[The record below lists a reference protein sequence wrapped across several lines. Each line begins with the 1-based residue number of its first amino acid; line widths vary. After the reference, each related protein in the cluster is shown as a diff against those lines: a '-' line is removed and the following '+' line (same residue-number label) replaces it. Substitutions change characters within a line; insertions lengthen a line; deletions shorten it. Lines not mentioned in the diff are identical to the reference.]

1 MKYTPNVDL
10 RLLSIMRLRII
21 AMLVIATSAQA
32 QQKDPATAFDAYTA
46 QAFKD
51 WGAVGLAVAV
61 VKDGKVVFAKGYGVR
76 ELGKPATVDTNTRF
90 SIGSTT
96 KAMTAAALGML
107 VDDGKVRWDDPVT
120 KHLPWFQLSDPYA
133 TREITVRDLL
143 THRGGLGN
151 ADFLWYQSDNT
162 PEDVLRLIR
171 YARPAYSFRS
181 GWIYQNVMYA
191 VAGALVG
198 AASGM
203 SWEDFIRT
211 RIFAPLDM
219 RASVPTLAG
228 TVGQPNVAAPHDKV
242 KGTVQVIENASVDQV
257 NAAGSVWSSVADMAK
272 WMRFMIDSGRI
283 DGKALLKPGTWNE
296 LLTPGYALPNGF
308 YPSAQLTKP
317 KFNTYALGWFQH
329 DYVGRRLNYHT
340 GSIDGMVAIIGIIPE
355 ERFGVYVLG
364 NLDHVE
370 VRHALLYKAID
381 TWLGT
386 GTRDW
391 STDLRVIYNR
401 LAAEGDSAQ
410 VRMEARRIK
419 NTKAS
424 LPLEQYAGTYVDS
437 LYGKAV
443 VTYES
448 GALRLR
454 TSSKQAGNMAHWQYD
469 TFRVTWDAAWRGGP
483 TVTFVLGADG
493 RPAELR
499 MSGGILRRR

>member
-1 MKYTPNVDL
+1 MLLTL
-10 RLLSIMRLRII
+10 TLLSL
-21 AMLVIATSAQA
+21 SAST
-32 QQKDPATAFDAYTA
+32 QQDPAAAFDTYTA

-61 VKDGKVVFAKGYGVR
+61 VKDGKVVFAKGYGLR
-76 ELGKPATVDTNTRF
+76 ELGKPEAVDSNTRF

-96 KAMTAAALGML
+96 KAMTAAALAML

-120 KHLPWFQLSDPYA
+120 KHLPWFQLYDPYV

-143 THRGGLGN
+143 THRGGLGGT
-151 ADFLWYQSDNT
+151 DFLWYQSDNT
-162 PEDVLRLIR
+162 PEDVLRLVR

-181 GWIYQNVMYA
+181 SWIYQNVMYA
-191 VAGALVG
+191 AAGAVVA

-203 SWEDFIRT
+203 SWEEFIRT

-219 RASVPTLAG
+219 KGSFATLAQ
-228 TVGQPNVAAPHDKV
+228 TAGQPNVASPHDRV
-242 KGTVQVIENASVDQV
+242 KGTVRVIENASVDQV
-257 NAAGSVWSSVADMAK
+257 NAAGSVWSSVADMSK
-272 WMRFMIDSGRI
+272 WMRFMIDSGRVN
-283 DGKALLKPGTWNE
+283 GKALLKPGTWND
-296 LLTPGYALPNGF
+296 LLTPVYVMPAGF

-329 DYVGRRLNYHT
+329 EYGGRRLNYHT
-340 GSIDGMVAIIGIIPE
+340 GSIDGMIAIIGIIPE

-386 GTRDW
+386 GSRDW
-391 STDLRVIYNR
+391 STDLRAIYHR
-401 LAAEGDSAQ
+401 MQVQGDSAQ
-410 VRMEARRIK
+410 ARAETRRLK
-419 NTKAS
+419 DTKPA
-424 LPLEQYAGTYVDS
+424 LPLERYAGTYVDS

-443 VTYES
+443 ITHEN

-454 TSSKQAGNMAHWQYD
+454 TSSKHVGTLEHWQYE
-469 TFRVTWDAAWRGGP
+469 TFRVNWDAEWRGS
-483 TVTFVLGADG
+483 TMAVFTLGADG
-493 RPAELR
+493 KPGEVRL
-499 MSGGILRRR
+499 SGGVLRRKS

>member
-1 MKYTPNVDL
+1 M
-10 RLLSIMRLRII
+10 LLTL
-21 AMLVIATSAQA
+21 ALLTATAST
-32 QQKDPATAFDAYTA
+32 QQDPAAAFDAYTA
-46 QAFKD
+46 QAVKD

-61 VKDGKVVFAKGYGVR
+61 VKDGKIVFAKGYGVQT
-76 ELGKPATVDTNTRF
+76 LGKPAAVDTNTRF

-107 VDDGKVRWDDPVT
+107 VDEGKVRWDDPVT
-120 KHLPWFQLSDPYA
+120 KYLPWFQLSDPYV

-143 THRGGLGN
+143 THRAGLGG

-162 PEDVLRLIR
+162 PEDVLRLVR
-171 YARPAYSFRS
+171 YVKPAYSFRS

-191 VAGALVG
+191 TAGAVVA

-203 SWEDFIRT
+203 PWEEFIRT

-219 RASVPTLAG
+219 KGSLATLAQ
-228 TVGQPNVAAPHDKV
+228 TAGQPNVASPHDKV
-242 KGTVQVIENASVDQV
+242 KGTVRVIENASVDQV
-257 NAAGSVWSSVADMAK
+257 NAAGSVWSSVADMSK
-272 WMRFMIDSGRI
+272 WMRFMIDSGRAN
-283 DGKALLKPGTWNE
+283 GKPLLKPATWNE
-296 LLTPGYALPNGF
+296 LLTPVFVMANGF

-329 DYVGRRLNYHT
+329 DYAGRRLNYHT

-386 GTRDW
+386 GNRDW
-391 STDLRVIYNR
+391 SKDLRDIYGKMQ
-401 LAAEGDSAQ
+401 AQGDSAQ
-410 VRMEARRIK
+410 ARAEARRIK
-419 NTKAS
+419 DTKPS
-424 LPLEQYAGTYVDS
+424 LGLEQYAGTYVDS

-443 VTYES
+443 VTYEN
-448 GALRLR
+448 GALRMR
-454 TSSKQAGNMAHWQYD
+454 TSSKQAGNMEHWQYD
-469 TFRVTWDAAWRGGP
+469 TFRVNWDAEWRGSGMA
-483 TVTFVLGADG
+483 TFSLGVDG
-493 RPAELR
+493 KPSEVRLNGGVFKRRP
-499 MSGGILRRR
+499 

>member
-1 MKYTPNVDL
+1 
-10 RLLSIMRLRII
+10 
-21 AMLVIATSAQA
+21 MLAIATTVQA
-32 QQKDPATAFDAYTA
+32 QQSNLAASFDAYTT

-61 VKDGKVVFAKGYGVR
+61 VKDGRVVFAKGYGVQ
-76 ELGKPATVDTNTRF
+76 ELGKPAAVDTNTRF

-107 VDDGKVRWDDPVT
+107 VDDGKVRWDDPVI
-120 KHLPWFQLSDPYA
+120 KHLPWFQLYDPYV

-143 THRGGLGN
+143 THRAGLGST
-151 ADFLWYQSDNT
+151 DFLWYESDNT
-162 PEDVLRLIR
+162 PEDVLRLVR

-191 VAGALVG
+191 AAGAVVA

-203 SWEDFIRT
+203 SWEDFVRT

-219 RASVPTLAG
+219 RGSVPTLAG
-228 TVGQPNVAAPHDKV
+228 TRGQSNVASPHDKV
-242 KGTVQVIENASVDQV
+242 KDKVQVIENASVDQV
-257 NAAGSVWSSVADMAK
+257 NAAGSIWSSVADMSK
-272 WMRFMIDSGRI
+272 WMRFMIDSGRVN
-283 DGKALLKPGTWNE
+283 GKALLKPGTWNE
-296 LLTPGYALPNGF
+296 LLTPVYVMPAGF

-317 KFNTYALGWFQH
+317 KFNTYALGWFQQ
-329 DYVGRRLNYHT
+329 DYAGRRLNYHT
-340 GSIDGMVAIIGIIPE
+340 GSIDGMVALIGIIPE

-391 STDLRVIYNR
+391 SADLRAIYGR
-401 LAAEGDSAQ
+401 MQAQGDSAQ
-410 VRMEARRIK
+410 ARMEARRIK
-419 NTKAS
+419 DTKPS

-443 VTYES
+443 VTYED
-448 GALRLR
+448 GALRVR
-454 TSSKQAGNMAHWQYD
+454 TGSRRAGTMEHWQYD
-469 TFRVTWDAAWRGGP
+469 TFRVNWDAAWRGSP
-483 TVTFVLGADG
+483 MVTFALGADG
-493 RPAELR
+493 KPAEAR
-499 MSGGILRRR
+499 MGGGVLRRK

>member
-1 MKYTPNVDL
+1 ML
-10 RLLSIMRLRII
+10 RRII
-21 AMLVIATSAQA
+21 ASLALATSIQAQA
-32 QQKDPATAFDAYTA
+32 KDPASSFDAYTA
-46 QAFKD
+46 QAFRD

-61 VKDGKVVFAKGYGVR
+61 VKDGKVVFARGYGVQ
-76 ELGKPATVDTNTRF
+76 ELGKPAPVDTNTRF

-107 VDDGKVRWDDPVT
+107 VDEGKVRWDDPVT
-120 KHLPWFQLSDPYA
+120 TYLPSFQLYDPYV

-143 THRGGLGN
+143 THRAGLGG
-151 ADFLWYQSDNT
+151 ADMLWYQSDNT

-191 VAGALVG
+191 AAGAVVA
-198 AASGM
+198 AASGRP
-203 SWEDFIRT
+203 WEEFIRT

-219 RASVPTLAG
+219 RGSVPTLAG
-228 TVGQPNVAAPHDKV
+228 TKGQPNVASPHDRV

-257 NAAGSVWSSVADMAK
+257 NAAGSVWSSVADMSK
-272 WMRFMIDSGRI
+272 WMRFMIDSGRV
-283 DGKALLKPGTWNE
+283 DGKPLLKPGTWNE
-296 LLTPGYALPNGF
+296 LLTPVAVMATGF
-308 YPSAQLTKP
+308 YPSAQLTRP
-317 KFNTYALGWFQH
+317 HFNTYALGWFQH
-329 DYVGRRLNYHT
+329 DYAGRRLSYHT

-370 VRHALLYKAID
+370 VRHALLYRAID

-391 STDLRVIYNR
+391 SKDLRAIYAR
-401 LAAEGDSAQ
+401 MEAQGDSARI
-410 VRMEARRIK
+410 RMEARRIRD
-419 NTKAS
+419 TRPS
-424 LPLEQYAGTYVDS
+424 LSLEQYAGTYLDS

-443 VTYES
+443 VTYEN

-454 TSSKQAGNMAHWQYD
+454 TSSKQAGSMEHWQYD
-469 TFRVTWDAAWRGGP
+469 TFRVHWDAAWRGGP
-483 TVTFVLGADG
+483 MVTFVIGADG
-493 RPAELR
+493 KPAELR
-499 MSGGILRRR
+499 MSGGVLRRK

>member
-1 MKYTPNVDL
+1 MF
-10 RLLSIMRLRII
+10 LRILAI
-21 AMLVIATSAQA
+21 LSVATSVQA
-32 QQKDPATAFDAYTA
+32 QQKDPGSAFDAYTA

-61 VKDGKVVFAKGYGVR
+61 VKDGKVVFAKGYGVL
-76 ELGKPATVDTNTRF
+76 ELGKSAGVDTNTRF

-96 KAMTAAALGML
+96 KAMTVAALGML
-107 VDDGKVRWDDPVT
+107 VDEGKVRWDDPVT
-120 KHLPWFQLSDPYA
+120 RYLPSFQLYDPYV

-143 THRGGLGN
+143 THRAGLGN
-151 ADFLWYQSDNT
+151 ADMLWYQSDNT

-191 VAGALVG
+191 AAGAVVA

-203 SWEDFIRT
+203 PWEEFIRI

-219 RASVPTLAG
+219 RGSVPTLAG
-228 TVGQPNVAAPHDKV
+228 TKGQPNVASPHDKV
-242 KGTVQVIENASVDQV
+242 KGRVQVIENASVDQV
-257 NAAGSVWSSVADMAK
+257 NAAGSVWSSVADMSK
-272 WMRFMIDSGRI
+272 WMRFLIDTGRV
-283 DGKALLKPGTWNE
+283 DGRALLKPGTWNE
-296 LLTPGYALPNGF
+296 LLTPVYVMPNGF
-308 YPSAQLTKP
+308 YPSSQLTKA

-381 TWLGT
+381 TWLGP

-391 STDLRVIYNR
+391 STELRAIYAR
-401 LAAEGDSAQ
+401 MEAEGDSAQ
-410 VRMEARRIK
+410 ARMEARRIK
-419 NTKAS
+419 DTKPS

-443 VTYES
+443 VTYENN
-448 GALRLR
+448 ALRFR
-454 TSSKQAGNMAHWQYD
+454 TSSKQAGSMEHWQYD
-469 TFRVTWDAAWRGGP
+469 TFRVTWEAEWRGGP
-483 TVTFVLGADG
+483 MVTFVLGADG
-493 RPAELR
+493 KPAEVR
-499 MSGGILRRR
+499 MSGGILRRK

>member
-1 MKYTPNVDL
+1 MKL
-10 RLLSIMRLRII
+10 RPLGILLFAISLH
-21 AMLVIATSAQA
+21 AQQTSA
-32 QQKDPATAFDAYTA
+32 PATAFDVYTT

-61 VKDGKVVFAKGYGVR
+61 VKDGRVVFAKGYGVQ
-76 ELGKPATVDTNTRF
+76 ELGKPAPVDTNTRF

-120 KHLPWFQLSDPYA
+120 KYLPWFQLYDPYV
-133 TREITVRDLL
+133 TREVTVRDLL
-143 THRGGLGN
+143 VHRAGLGN
-151 ADFLWYQSDNT
+151 ADVLWYQSDNSA
-162 PEDVLRLIR
+162 EDVLRLIR

-191 VAGALVG
+191 TAGAVVQ

-203 SWEDFIRT
+203 SWQDFVRT
-211 RIFAPLDM
+211 RIFEPLGM
-219 RASVPTLAG
+219 RGTVATLAA
-228 TVGQPNVAAPHDKV
+228 TVGQPNVASPHDRV
-242 KGTVQVIENASVDQV
+242 NDTVRVIQNASVDPV
-257 NAAGSVWSSVADMAK
+257 APAGSVWSSVADMSK
-272 WMRFMIDSGRI
+272 WMRLMIDSGRV

-296 LLTPGYALPNGF
+296 LLTPQVPMGGGF
-308 YPSAQLTKP
+308 YPSARLTQP

-329 DYVGRRLNYHT
+329 DYAGRRLSYHT
-340 GSIDGMVAIIGIIPE
+340 GSIDGMIAIIGIIPE

-391 STDLRVIYNR
+391 STDLRAIYR
-401 LAAEGDSAQ
+401 GMQAQGDSAQ
-410 VRMEARRIK
+410 RRAENARVK
-419 NTKAS
+419 NTKPS
-424 LPLEQYAGTYVDS
+424 LTLEQYAATYVDS
-437 LYGKAV
+437 LYGKAQ
-443 VTYES
+443 VTFAN

-454 TSSKQAGNMAHWQYD
+454 SSSRMAGTMEHWQYD
-469 TFRVTWDAAWRGGP
+469 TFRVRWDAAWRG
-483 TVTFVLGADG
+483 TALVTFALGADG
-493 RPAELR
+493 KPTEAR
-499 MSGGILRRR
+499 MNGGVLRRQ

>member
-1 MKYTPNVDL
+1 
-10 RLLSIMRLRII
+10 MRLRVLALLAI
-21 AMLVIATSAQA
+21 ASSAVQA
-32 QQKDPATAFDAYTA
+32 QQKDPASTFDAYAT

-61 VKDGKVVFAKGYGVR
+61 VKDGKVVFAKGYGVQ
-76 ELGKPATVDTNTRF
+76 ELGKPALVDTDTRF

-107 VDDGKVRWDDPVT
+107 VDEGKVRWDDKVT
-120 KHLPWFQLSDPYA
+120 KYLPWFELSDPYV
-133 TREITVRDLL
+133 TQEITVRDLL
-143 THRGGLGN
+143 THRAGLGN
-151 ADFLWYQSDNT
+151 ADMLWYQSDNT

-191 VAGALVG
+191 AAGAVVA

-203 SWEDFIRT
+203 PWEEFIRR

-219 RASVPTLAG
+219 RASVATLADTKG
-228 TVGQPNVAAPHDKV
+228 LPNVASPHDRV

-257 NAAGSVWSSVADMAK
+257 NAAGSVWSSVADMSK
-272 WMRFMIDSGRI
+272 WMRFMIDTGRVN
-283 DGKALLKPGTWNE
+283 GKALLKPGTWNE
-296 LLTPGYALPNGF
+296 LLTPGYALPSGY
-308 YPSAQLTKP
+308 YPSAQLTNS
-317 KFNTYALGWFQH
+317 KFHTYALGWFQS
-329 DYVGRRLNYHT
+329 DYAGRRVNYHT

-391 STDLRVIYNR
+391 STDLRAIYAR
-401 LAAEGDSAQ
+401 DAAEGDSAR
-410 VRMEARRIK
+410 VRMEARRVRE
-419 NTKAS
+419 TKPS
-424 LPLEQYAGTYVDS
+424 LSLEQYAGTYVDS

-443 VTYES
+443 VTYEN
-448 GALRLR
+448 GALRFR
-454 TSSKQAGNMAHWQYD
+454 TSSKQAGSVEHWHYD
-469 TFRVTWDAAWRGGP
+469 TFRVNWDAAWRGSP
-483 TVTFVLGADG
+483 LVTFALGADG
-493 RPAELR
+493 KPSEVR
-499 MSGGILRRR
+499 MGGAVLRRTSSTASR